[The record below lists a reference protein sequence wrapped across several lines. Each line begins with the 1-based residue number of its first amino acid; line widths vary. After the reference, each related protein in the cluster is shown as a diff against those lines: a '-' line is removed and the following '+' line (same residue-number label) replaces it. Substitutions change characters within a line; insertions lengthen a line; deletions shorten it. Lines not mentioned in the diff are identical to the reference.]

1 VGDVLPLRAPRALEA
16 GSRVIAVAA
25 SSPFD
30 GAAFEQ
36 GLALLRERYRVEH
49 RTDLTAR
56 AGFLAGD
63 DERRLAELQAAINDD
78 GVAAIMA
85 ARGGYGATRLLDRL
99 DLSALQRH
107 PKLLVGF
114 SDVTAL
120 HALWARAGVRSVHGP
135 MIATLGKGPRGP
147 VAADALCAILEG
159 GVPTAMTGLRCDV
172 PGRARGVL
180 LGGNLAVL
188 TALIGTPFLPSFA
201 SAILFLEDIGERPYR
216 VDRMLTT
223 WHQAGAFAGVAG
235 VVLGAFT
242 DCDPAADGVR
252 VEAVLH
258 AQLARLGVPVVS
270 GLAAGHIDD
279 NHPLP
284 FGAVVEID
292 ATGDAAGPTG
302 GGVITFVG
310 GACETK

>member
-1 VGDVLPLRAPRALEA
+1 M
-16 GSRVIAVAA
+16 IAVAP

-30 GAAFEQ
+30 VAAFEQ
-36 GLALLRERYRVEH
+36 GLSLLRERYRVEH
-49 RTDLTAR
+49 RSDLTAR

-63 DERRLAELQAAINDD
+63 DDRRLGELQAAIDD
-78 GVAAIMA
+78 DSVNAIVA

-99 DLSALQRH
+99 DLRALSRQ

-120 HALWARAGVRSVHGP
+120 HALWARAGVRSIHGP
-135 MIATLGKGPRGP
+135 MIATLGKRGR
-147 VAADALCAILEG
+147 AAAERLCAVMEG
-159 GVPTAMTGLRCDV
+159 SVPPAMDGLRIEV
-172 PGRARGVL
+172 PGRVRGIL
-180 LGGNLAVL
+180 LGGNLTVL
-188 TALIGTPFLPSFA
+188 SALIGTPFMPSFA
-201 SAILFLEDIGERPYR
+201 SAVLFLEDIGERPYR

-252 VEAVLH
+252 VGDVLR
-258 AQLARLGVPVVS
+258 AQLSRLGVPVLS

-284 FGAVVEID
+284 FGALVDVD
-292 ATGDAAGPTG
+292 ATDAGPDSA
-302 GGVITFVG
+302 GVITFVG
-310 GACETK
+310 GACEP